1 MDNVFSTYHP
11 AVAFVFLACVI
22 VFSMAAISVYVVISF
37 IGAFIMS
44 CVTRGFKPTAR
55 SLVWIST
62 HVAHRHD
69 RQPAFL
75 RHGRPRSPAFRAV
88 RH

>member
-22 VFSMAAISVYVVISF
+22 VFSMAAMHPVYVVISF

-55 SLVWIST
+55 SLTWIVPTRCSPRW
-62 HVAHRHD
+62 A
-69 RQPAFL
+69 
-75 RHGRPRSPAFRAV
+75 RPRCSASA
-88 RH
+88 

>member
-22 VFSMAAISVYVVISF
+22 VFSMAAMHPVYVVISF

-44 CVTRGFKPTAR
+44 CVTRGFQADGAIP
-55 SLVWIST
+55 
-62 HVAHRHD
+62 
-69 RQPAFL
+69 
-75 RHGRPRSPAFRAV
+75 SPGSFRCGLS
-88 RH
+88 